1 MNANGVKGE
10 AGFTIIEVIIAVI
23 VLTVGLLGLV
33 TTSALVT
40 RMMSRGQRSEVAAIF
55 AQQRME
61 RLRPAACI
69 AAQRVPGSEPLY
81 RGSVQVAR
89 NSWTFTPLGANTT
102 VRITVLTDYIT
113 RVNRTR
119 TDTLELEV
127 TCLT

>member
-1 MNANGVKGE
+1 MNDTAIRNE
-10 AGFTIIEVIIAVI
+10 RGFTIIEVIIAVI

-40 RMMSRGQRSEVAAIF
+40 RMLGRGQRSEVAAIF

-69 AAQRVPGSEPLY
+69 PAQRTAGSEPLY

-89 NSWTFTPLGANTT
+89 NTWTFTDLGNNAI
-102 VRITVLTDYIT
+102 RIGILTDYIT
-113 RVNRTR
+113 RSNRTR
-119 TDTLELEV
+119 TDTLEVEV
-127 TCLT
+127 SCLI